1 MAAYASILHRF
12 ILNLWEDFRTDER
25 PLVSP
30 RVHDHKTSA
39 YPDVSLQVTLSGG
52 LALAAAVD
60 ACIAG
65 LTIYYLRQSQA
76 AFKSY
81 ALLVYLLCRN
91 QLNLY
96 SKNQERDKIGRG
108 IHRSLRFNYVVR
120 SRSTA
125 FFLKLSFTLMMFS
138 VVSIVTVLTVGIQ
151 ISSLKK

>member
-1 MAAYASILHRF
+1 MTLALLGAHVSILHRF
-12 ILNLWEDFRTDER
+12 ILNLWEDFRTDKR

-76 AFKSY
+76 AFKAYVSTC
-81 ALLVYLLCRN
+81 LFSISVFTQTLF
-91 QLNLY
+91 
-96 SKNQERDKIGRG
+96 KERR
-108 IHRSLRFNYVVR
+108 
-120 SRSTA
+120 A
-125 FFLKLSFTLMMFS
+125 
-138 VVSIVTVLTVGIQ
+138 
-151 ISSLKK
+151 